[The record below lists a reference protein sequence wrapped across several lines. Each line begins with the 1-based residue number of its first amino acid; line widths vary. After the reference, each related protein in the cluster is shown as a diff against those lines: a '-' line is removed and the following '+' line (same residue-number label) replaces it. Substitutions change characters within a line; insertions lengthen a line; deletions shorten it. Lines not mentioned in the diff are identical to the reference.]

1 MLGNK
6 NLYCAL
12 KKKQKEEISNLPLIF
27 AFDQETLNSKL
38 IELTGKNTDYGG
50 LCKLGAVKGFYC
62 LSKDLNLVKE
72 TFLRHK
78 EQINDSMND
87 DKFVVDMFIYEMEN
101 CEYSWTLDDD
111 DVLSSCG
118 LSLERI
124 SKNKRLSKLFD
135 YSKRKYLGDNYY

>member
-1 MLGNK
+1 MSGNK

-12 KKKQKEEISNLPLIF
+12 KEKQKEEISNLPLIF
-27 AFDQETLNSKL
+27 AFDQESLNSKL

-50 LCKLGAVKGFYC
+50 LCKLGAVEGFYC
-62 LSKDLNLVKE
+62 LSKDQNLIKE
-72 TFLRHK
+72 TFL
-78 EQINDSMND
+78 EQKRQIEESLYD
-87 DKFVVDMFIYEMEN
+87 DKFVVDMFTYEMEN
-101 CEYSWTLDDD
+101 CEYSLTFDDD
-111 DVLSSCG
+111 EVLSSCG